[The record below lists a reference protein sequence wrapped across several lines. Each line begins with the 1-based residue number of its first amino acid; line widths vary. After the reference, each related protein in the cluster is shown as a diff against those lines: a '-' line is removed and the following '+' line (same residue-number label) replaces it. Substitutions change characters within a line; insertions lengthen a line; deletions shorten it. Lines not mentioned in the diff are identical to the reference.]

1 MMTTIRSYVRQSR
14 HILYKLQTDTRLH
27 TAAQILLHLLTGFF
41 LSAASLGNLP
51 QSFTLGLVC
60 ATDRW
65 PGALIALGGCLGY
78 PAFWGSAGFQGI
90 VWMLA
95 GLGFS
100 LLASLSATAQT
111 KPLLIPLGA
120 SLIAAASG
128 LLFQIRFDDATPI
141 LIYFMRILLAGASA
155 RLFILREKS
164 QDPIVKWLCWGVV
177 VLALAQVAPVPWLS
191 FGMIAAGALCVTG
204 AFPASALAGL
214 ALDLAQVTPVPM
226 TAVVCLTYFLR
237 FVPRISPWVMY
248 CAPGVLY
255 FGVMGLCDLWDPNP
269 ILGLLLGGFLGMRFP
284 GQSKVYHRRGET
296 GVAQVRLEMASGVLS
311 QAQQLLMD
319 ATPEPIDEG
328 ALLSRAVHCACDG
341 CPARK
346 SCKSHASL
354 ESVSPELLHKPL
366 LDGQDLPVACRKEG
380 RLLQELHR
388 SQEQL
393 RILRGDRQRQREY
406 RCAVLQ
412 QYRFLSEF
420 LQDLSDNLGRR
431 SPSTLPRYT
440 PEVVFHANRK
450 ESDNGDRCQ
459 CFAGTGCKYYVVL
472 CDGMGTGLGAV
483 QEGKSALELLKKLL
497 LAGFPAEYALRS
509 LNSLCALRGMA
520 GAATVDLAEL
530 QLDTGKVMLYKW
542 GAAPSYLLCGSSI
555 EKIGTAGPPP
565 GLSVTDGREKVER
578 LSLRRGEV
586 LVLLSDGVGGEDAL
600 QCRFSDGQLPLK
612 EIAVKILDSADP
624 GSGDDATV
632 AVIRLAPESTR
643 AS

>member
-41 LSAASLGNLP
+41 LSAASLSNLP

-60 ATDRW
+60 ASSGW
-65 PGALIALGGCLGY
+65 PAALIALGGCLGY
-78 PAFWGSAGFQGI
+78 PIFWGSAGFQGI
-90 VWMLA
+90 VWMMASL
-95 GLGFS
+95 GLS
-100 LLASLSATAQT
+100 LLANLSATAKT

-141 LIYFMRILLAGASA
+141 LLYFLRIVLAGASA
-155 RLFILREKS
+155 RLFILREQS

-177 VLALAQVAPVPWLS
+177 VLALAQVAPFPWLS
-191 FGMIAAGALCVTG
+191 FGMMAAGALCVTG
-204 AFPASALAGL
+204 AFPAVALAGL

-226 TAVVCLTYFLR
+226 TAVVCLAYFLR
-237 FVPRISPWVMY
+237 FIPRVPPWAVY

-255 FGVMGLCDLWDPNP
+255 FTVMGLCNLWDLNP
-269 ILGLLLGGFLGMRFP
+269 ILGLFLGGIIGMRFP

-296 GVAQVRLEMASGVLS
+296 GIAQVRLEMAAGVLS
-311 QAQQLLMD
+311 QAQLLLMD
-319 ATPEPIDEG
+319 ATPDPIDEA
-328 ALLSRAVHCACDG
+328 ALLQRAVQSACGG

-366 LDGQDLPVACRKEG
+366 LDGQDLPVPCRKEG

-393 RILRGDRQRQREY
+393 RILRGDRRRRSEY
-406 RCAVLQ
+406 RSAVIQ

-431 SPSTLPRYT
+431 SPSSLPRYA

-450 ESDNGDRCQ
+450 ENDNGDRCQ
-459 CFAGTGCKYYVVL
+459 CFSGTGCKYYVLL

-483 QEGKSALELLKKLL
+483 QEGKSALDLLKKLL

-509 LNSLCALRGMA
+509 FNSLCALRGMA
-520 GAATVDLAEL
+520 GAATVDMVEL

-542 GAAPSYLLCGSSI
+542 GAAPSYLLHGGNI
-555 EKIGTAGPPP
+555 EKIGPAGPPP

-600 QCRFSDGQLPLK
+600 QGRFSEGELPLRD
-612 EIAVKILDSADP
+612 IAVKILDNADT

-632 AVIRLAPESTR
+632 AVIRLTPESTR